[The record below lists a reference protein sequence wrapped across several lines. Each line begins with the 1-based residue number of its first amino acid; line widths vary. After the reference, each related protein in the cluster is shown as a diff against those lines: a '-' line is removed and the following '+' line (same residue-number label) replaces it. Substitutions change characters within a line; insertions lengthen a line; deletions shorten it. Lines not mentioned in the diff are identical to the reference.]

1 LDAAAPTLAL
11 ALTIVAIALTLAAI
25 ALALAVLAIPK
36 LGHTRA
42 EALPWM
48 QLGVDFD
55 PDHGEDRIRVIKHW
69 KIARFDPINTDPRQR
84 CVSTERYLLR
94 WKTHITHP
102 SHVSSSSKVAPL
114 SSDVGLKSEENLPN
128 DIWV

>member
-1 LDAAAPTLAL
+1 MDAAAAPTLAL
-11 ALTIVAIALTLAAI
+11 ALAIVAIALAF
-25 ALALAVLAIPK
+25 AVLAIPK

-69 KIARFDPINTDPRQR
+69 KIARVDPINTDSRQR
-84 CVSTERYLLR
+84 CGCVYRKVSLFQ
-94 WKTHITHP
+94 WKTHNTHP
-102 SHVSSSSKVAPL
+102 SHVSSSKVAPL
-114 SSDVGLKSEENLPN
+114 SDVALKSE
-128 DIWV
+128 DFTC